1 MCLRLCGAYC
11 TPQPQLNILLTKT
24 ERGGRLGKD
33 MNANDNACAEFIHYK
48 SRRACEEWESE
59 KTASDLSAGR
69 TREEREVKEQLQR

>member
-1 MCLRLCGAYC
+1 
-11 TPQPQLNILLTKT
+11 
-24 ERGGRLGKD
+24 